1 MYKDSRRSFL
11 SKALAISSAAILPF
25 AINKVTGQVSEETS
39 ELPSLKGR
47 KLLFIYGG
55 WPGHEPEKFKDYMV
69 PWLKEA
75 GAEVLVYDKLD
86 PYTDKALMD
95 TIDLVIQIMTISQ
108 ISREQEKGLLDAI
121 RNNGTAMA
129 GWHGGMCDAFR
140 NNPDYQF
147 MTGGQWVAH
156 PGGVIDYTVKIV
168 DHKDEVTRGLK
179 GFAMLSEQ
187 YYMHVDPNV
196 KVLATTRFSGANDA
210 WIDGAVM
217 PVTWKKMYGKGRIF
231 YTSLG
236 HNLDHLSKVPDAME
250 MLKRG
255 IRWASASKYLPA
267 EKWLSPVYGK

>member
-1 MYKDSRRSFL
+1 MNKDSRRSFL
-11 SKALAISSAAILPF
+11 SKALTIGSAAILPF
-25 AINKVTGQVSEETS
+25 AIHKATGQVSEETR

-55 WPGHEPEKFKDYMV
+55 WPGHEPEKFKDYLV
-69 PWLKEA
+69 PWLEEA
-75 GAEVLVYDKLD
+75 GAEVLVYNKLD

-95 TIDLVIQIMTISQ
+95 TIDLVIQVMTMSQ

-168 DHKDEVTRGLK
+168 GHKDEVTRGLK
-179 GFAMLSEQ
+179 GFAMHSEQ

-196 KVLATTRFSGANDA
+196 KVLATTQFSGVNDA
-210 WIDGAVM
+210 WIDGAIM